1 MAIPAYMWL
10 KDEQGND
17 IHGSVNV
24 AGREGSI
31 EVLEFDHAVYI
42 PTDNDTGELTGTRK
56 HAGISIVKAF
66 DSSSPY
72 LFKACC
78 NGQRFNSAVIR
89 WYKIDESGQE
99 VEYYQH
105 ELEGVK
111 INTYSPQMGNVK
123 RAELEKIPH
132 IENVVIR
139 YEKITHTYLDG
150 NISYADSWTEGR

>member
-1 MAIPAYMWL
+1 MAIPAYLWL

-17 IHGSVNV
+17 IRGSVNV
-24 AGREGSI
+24 SGREGSI
-31 EVLEFDHAVYI
+31 ELLEFDHSIYI

-56 HAGISIVKAF
+56 HGAITVVKAF
-66 DSSSPY
+66 DAASPY

-78 NGQRFNSAVIR
+78 NGQKLESAVLR

-111 INTYSPQMGNVK
+111 INSFSPQMANTK
-123 RAELEKIPH
+123 EPSMEKIPH
-132 IENVVIR
+132 IESISLR

-150 NISYADSWTEGR
+150 NVSHSDSWYEGR